1 MLVSIVMPTLNQAS
15 FIEESLKSIIEQKIP
30 DLEILVMD
38 GASTDGTLDVLKK
51 WQDQYPKIIH
61 FTSQKDSGPAEALN
75 QGFKKARGEI
85 VGWLNSDDLY
95 ESKSISRA
103 ISFFKKNPS
112 MVMVYG
118 HGQHIDEEGHVTGDY
133 PTQMPDVPIDHFLEG
148 SFICQPTV
156 FLKRNLIDD
165 PELLD
170 ESLHL
175 AFDFDWWIRI
185 FKSHKPQIGFIKE
198 VLAKSRLHANCLT
211 QKERR
216 LVAFEGMKVLKKH
229 FEEAPVTWALTYIDE
244 ICSHYP
250 FINDVRSLVKIVE
263 SFLTEIQSFVSPS
276 NLKALIEQLQK
287 DMRLILSSQDL
298 YVDVTPDGWISQKG
312 FIKLRNATAHNKQ
325 LIEVKLNA
333 AWPFVKTLSLSVH
346 GSSTKPFEAEFESKK
361 PITLKLQLPNP
372 MPNHEMTW
380 ALETTDF
387 FIPKEHDSMNNDN
400 RKLSF
405 MVTSIK
411 FIDA

>member
-15 FIEESLKSIIEQKIP
+15 FIEESLKSIIDQKIP
-30 DLEILVMD
+30 ELEILVMD
-38 GASTDGTLDVLKK
+38 GASTDGMLDILKK
-51 WQDQYPKIIH
+51 YQDRYPDIIH

-75 QGFKKARGEI
+75 KGFKKARGEI

-95 ESKSISRA
+95 EAKSISRA
-103 ISFFKKNPS
+103 VSFFKKNPS
-112 MVMVYG
+112 MLMVYG

-133 PTQMPDVPIDHFLEG
+133 PTQMSDVPMDHFLEG

-156 FLKRNLIDD
+156 FLRRSLIDD
-165 PELLD
+165 VGLLD

-185 FKSHKPQIGFIKE
+185 FKSHRPQVGFIKE

-244 ICSHYP
+244 VCSHYP
-250 FINDVRSLVKIVE
+250 FISDARSLVKIVE
-263 SFLTEIQSFVSPS
+263 SFLTEIQGFVSPS
-276 NLKALIEQLQK
+276 NLKALIERLQK

-298 YVDVTPDGWISQKG
+298 YVNVSPDGWISQKG
-312 FIKLRNATAHNKQ
+312 VIKLRNASTHKDKA
-325 LIEVKLNA
+325 IEVKLHA
-333 AWPFVKTLSLSVH
+333 SWPIVKTLSLSIK
-346 GSSTKPFEAEFESKK
+346 GPSTKPFDAQFESRRS
-361 PITLKLQLPNP
+361 ITLKLELPNP
-372 MPNHEMTW
+372 MPND
-380 ALETTDF
+380 ETTWTLKTPDF
-387 FIPKEHDSMNNDN
+387 FIPEAHDPKNNDK

-405 MVTSIK
+405 RVEALKLIPK
-411 FIDA
+411 